1 MFEKTFDSPELVWYN
16 SGMSLVE
23 VPVVEEQISRIL
35 FSREELLKRIAE
47 LGEEITRDYKEKN
60 LLVLAILKGAVPFM
74 ADLIQQIKI
83 PLTYDFMAV
92 SSYGASTTS
101 SGVVRI
107 MKDLERSV
115 EGVHI
120 LIVEDIVDTGLTL
133 KYLKE
138 NLTARN
144 PESVRIVTLLDKPE
158 RRKVDVKPDYN
169 GFTIPDEFVVGYGLD
184 FNEMYRNLPY
194 IGILKPEAYEND

>member
-1 MFEKTFDSPELVWYN
+1 MVHAHIEK
-16 SGMSLVE
+16 
-23 VPVVEEQISRIL
+23 IL
-35 FSREELLKRIAE
+35 FTGEELLKRISE
-47 LGEEITRDYKEKN
+47 LGEEITRDYKGKN
-60 LLVLAILKGAVPFM
+60 LLILAILKGAVPFM
-74 ADLIQQIKI
+74 ADLIQHISI

-115 EGVHI
+115 EGIDI
-120 LIVEDIVDTGLTL
+120 LIVEDIIDTGLTL

-144 PESVRIVTLLDKPE
+144 PQSVKVVTLLDKPD
-158 RRKVDVKPDYN
+158 RRKVDVTPDYN

-184 FNEMYRNLPY
+184 FNERYRNLPY
-194 IGILKPEAYEND
+194 IGILKPEAYEHTQA

>member
-1 MFEKTFDSPELVWYN
+1 MQ
-16 SGMSLVE
+16 
-23 VPVVEEQISRIL
+23 EEQISRIL
-35 FSREELLKRIAE
+35 FSREELLQRIAE
-47 LGEEITRDYKEKN
+47 LGEEITRDYKGKN

-83 PLTYDFMAV
+83 PLSYDFMAV

-115 EGVHI
+115 EDLHI
-120 LIVEDIVDTGLTL
+120 LIVEDIIDTGLTL

-144 PESVRIVTLLDKPE
+144 PQSVKVVTLLDKPD
-158 RRKVDVKPDYN
+158 RRKVEVTPDYN
-169 GFTIPDEFVVGYGLD
+169 GFKIPDEFVVGYGLD
-184 FNEMYRNLPY
+184 FNEQFRNLPY
-194 IGILKPEAYEND
+194 IGVLKPEVYEIS

>member
-1 MFEKTFDSPELVWYN
+1 
-16 SGMSLVE
+16 
-23 VPVVEEQISRIL
+23 VVEEHISKIM
-35 FSREELLKRIAE
+35 FTREELLKRIAE
-47 LGEEITRDYKEKN
+47 LGEEITRDYTGKN

-115 EGVHI
+115 EGIHI

-144 PESVRIVTLLDKPE
+144 PQSVKVVTLLDKPD
-158 RRKVDVKPDYN
+158 RRKVDVTPDYN
-169 GFTIPDEFVVGYGLD
+169 GFRIPDDFVVGYGLD
-184 FNEMYRNLPY
+184 FNEQYRNLPY
-194 IGILKPEAYEND
+194 IGILKPEAYQHA

>member
-1 MFEKTFDSPELVWYN
+1 M
-16 SGMSLVE
+16 
-23 VPVVEEQISRIL
+23 EEQISRIL

-47 LGEEITRDYKEKN
+47 LGEEITRDYKGKN

-74 ADLIQQIKI
+74 ADLIQHIKI

-184 FNEMYRNLPY
+184 FNELYRNLPY